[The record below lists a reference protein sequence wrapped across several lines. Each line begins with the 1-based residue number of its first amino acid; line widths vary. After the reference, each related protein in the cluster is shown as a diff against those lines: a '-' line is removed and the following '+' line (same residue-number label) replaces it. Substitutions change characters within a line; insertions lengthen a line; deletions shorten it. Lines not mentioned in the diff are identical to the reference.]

1 MSFNLINASVA
12 FQSYINKTLREHL
25 NVICVIYLNN
35 IVIYSR
41 DENKHEKHV
50 HEILKCLAKTDLHA
64 KLKKCNFNVR
74 KVHFL
79 RYVMTLKR
87 VIIKRIRVKIIL
99 S

>member
-1 MSFNLINASVA
+1 MSFNLINASVT

-25 NVICVIYLNN
+25 NVICVVYLND

-41 DENKHEKHV
+41 DEDKHEKHV
-50 HEILKCLAKTDLHA
+50 REILKCLAKTDLHA
-64 KLKKCNFNVR
+64 RLKKCNFSVR

-79 RYVMTLKR
+79 RYVMTLERMIMKR
-87 VIIKRIRVKIIL
+87 TRVKIIL